1 MVALAQYIAMVGA
14 LYYYQIT
21 WFGGAYVSNMQMIL
35 VNW

>member
-21 WFGGAYVSNMQMIL
+21 WFGGAYVSNIQYK
-35 VNW
+35 